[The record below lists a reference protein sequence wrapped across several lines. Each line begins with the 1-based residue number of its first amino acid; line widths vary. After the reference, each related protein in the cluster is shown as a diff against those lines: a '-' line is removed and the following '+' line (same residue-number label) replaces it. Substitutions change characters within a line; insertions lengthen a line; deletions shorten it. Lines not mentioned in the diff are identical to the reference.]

1 MEECSSRNKA
11 AARHQDI
18 THFLKTIVSSFLLT
32 VGTQQQLH
40 SKHWQHTCSRGKD
53 DHRVCKIPV
62 FLSWIPTFFFFK
74 FSGFSAGKFSRTAQ
88 TCSKT
93 LQINNKSPL
102 IHVLGQQNCTFV
114 SHHVNQHVLWK
125 QEPSAAVTVRRSA
138 AMQEKKKKCS
148 VSSCI
153 LFSPLLA
160 SLPHFPYESV
170 LLQQLRVHFAMLN
183 N

>member
-1 MEECSSRNKA
+1 MEECSSRNRA

-18 THFLKTIVSSFLLT
+18 THFLMTLSFHLFLLT

-40 SKHWQHTCSRGKD
+40 SKQHWQHTCSRGKD

-62 FLSWIPTFFFFK
+62 FLSWIPTFLK
-74 FSGFSAGKFSRTAQ
+74 FSSFSAGKFSRTAQ

-102 IHVLGQQNCTFV
+102 IHVSGQQNCTFV

-125 QEPSAAVTVRRSA
+125 QEPSAAVTVWRSA

-153 LFSPLLA
+153 LFFLSLLHCHT
-160 SLPHFPYESV
+160 SLMS
-170 LLQQLRVHFAMLN
+170 QCC
-183 N
+183 